1 MLLEE
6 YDHDLEMKK
15 IEYSLTEAITER
27 VTESVTKSV
36 TKRVTESVTK
46 KVRGEVTDQF
56 ADSAKIGLLEIG
68 LSEKEADEFM
78 RKVLARMEKQM
89 KTQEISLTQ

>member
-56 ADSAKIGLLEIG
+56 ADPAKIGLLEIG

-78 RKVLARMEKQM
+78 RKVLARMEEQ
-89 KTQEISLTQ
+89 

>member
-27 VTESVTKSV
+27 VIEGIIKD
-36 TKRVTESVTK
+36 VTE
-46 KVRGEVTDQF
+46 RLRDEMIDPF
-56 ADSAKIGLLEIG
+56 MNSASEGLREKGI
-68 LSEKEADEFM
+68 SEKDIDEFV
-78 RKVLARMEKQM
+78 RKVTAQAEKDIREQV
-89 KTQEISLTQ
+89 ISLIQ